1 MKMKQTSTTLFTTLT
16 MTLAQKVL
24 FARSKAMGMME
35 KSDKANVMMPM
46 VMPPVRSVTQQQ
58 HRFRHGIVVVV
69 YRTAHLLII
78 LTR

>member
-1 MKMKQTSTTLFTTLT
+1 VTIVGVVAKLRDVIYGGPLTTLII
-16 MTLAQKVL
+16 TLAQKVL
-24 FARSKAMGMME
+24 FARSNAMGMME

-69 YRTAHLLII
+69 VA
-78 LTR
+78 

>member
-1 MKMKQTSTTLFTTLT
+1 

-58 HRFRHGIVVVV
+58 HRLRHGIVVVV
-69 YRTAHLLII
+69 
-78 LTR
+78 